1 MLRPR
6 TALIVRLMNENT
18 KRRAVKSAQ
27 RAFAVGVAIA
37 SVAVLFALSD
47 RQARAQQ
54 AGSRASTQNN
64 ADTQNSAGAGDD
76 GSAGTKGGGSGGAS
90 AAAMSGQGSSS
101 VTSTGPGGV
110 NQHRFGGGTSTPVID
125 PPPVPPGIEPAP
137 PGTQTEL
144 PALADSTG
152 IASLGNNANENYVLG
167 RGGLC
172 EGYELGRMS
181 VQERIRG
188 ANLERLRA
196 AQRYLAP
203 GFRAESME
211 TPVYILAN
219 YQQLLETAR
228 PDLALAGT
236 YLGLMATRRIT
247 AEVVTAVNNTL
258 CLATAD
264 SQAESI
270 SQTAETQRLVA
281 R

>member
-1 MLRPR
+1 MRS
-6 TALIVRLMNENT
+6 VG
-18 KRRAVKSAQ
+18 
-27 RAFAVGVAIA
+27 RAFTVGLAIA
-37 SVAVLFALSD
+37 GVAVLFALSD
-47 RQARAQQ
+47 RQAHAQQ
-54 AGSRASTQNN
+54 AGSRASAQSDAGTQNN
-64 ADTQNSAGAGDD
+64 AGARDD
-76 GSAGTKGGGSGGAS
+76 GSAGTKGSGSGGAS
-90 AAAMSGQGSSS
+90 AAAMSGQGSPSG
-101 VTSTGPGGV
+101 TSTGPGGV

-125 PPPVPPGIEPAP
+125 PPVPPGIEPAP
-137 PGTQTEL
+137 PGTQTEP

-152 IASLGNNANENYVLG
+152 IASLGNDVNENYVLG

-181 VQERIRG
+181 VEERIRG
-188 ANLERLRA
+188 ANRERLSA

-211 TPVYILAN
+211 TPAFILAN
-219 YQQLLETAR
+219 YQQELETAR
-228 PDLALAGT
+228 PNLALAGT
-236 YLGLMATRRIT
+236 YLGLVATRRIT

-270 SQTAETQRLVA
+270 SQTAETQRLVT